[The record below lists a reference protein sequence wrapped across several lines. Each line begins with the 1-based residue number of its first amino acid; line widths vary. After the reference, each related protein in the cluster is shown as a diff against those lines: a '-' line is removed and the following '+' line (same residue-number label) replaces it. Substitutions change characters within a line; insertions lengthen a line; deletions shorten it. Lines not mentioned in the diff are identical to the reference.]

1 MATTA
6 PKTPARKA
14 ANKAAAKSGKPSR
27 SYVFCITTTF
37 NDLPFRQFDSL
48 AEAREYEREFGMNQ
62 EIYAELEEIAG
73 GGIGDVIG
81 TSIFFLRNGAL
92 VRRWSRDLDW

>member
-6 PKTPARKA
+6 PKSPTA
-14 ANKAAAKSGKPSR
+14 KAAAKATGKPSR
-27 SYVFCITTTF
+27 SYIFCITTTF
-37 NDLPFRQFDSL
+37 NDLPFRQFDLL